1 MIRLILVLFAVV
13 AFLILSIPILIV
25 EWLIGKKN
33 PKLRDESSLHIVQFM
48 FRLIQ
53 WLAGTKVTVIGEEN
67 VPKDIPVLYIG
78 NHRSFFDIV
87 ITYAR
92 CPRLTGYVA
101 KDSMK
106 KVPLLSVWME
116 RLYCLFLN
124 RTDIK
129 EGLKTILTGIEQI
142 KNGISMCIFPEGT
155 RNKGDD
161 ETKLLPFKEG
171 SFKMAEKTGCPII
184 LMSMNN
190 TSAILE
196 DHFPFIRSTHVVLE
210 YSKPIYPKELS
221 KEERKFLG
229 AYCEK
234 QLTEMVT
241 RNRNCSDP
249 THLCQTFQVYCR
261 QECSFYGQES
271 CHKKRAEK
279 LVFLFRGKGG
289 FYEKHKKSHS
299 DRGGR

>member
-48 FRLIQ
+48 FRLIL

-142 KNGISMCIFPEGT
+142 KNGISMCFFPEGT

-241 RNRNCSDP
+241 RN
-249 THLCQTFQVYCR
+249 Q
-261 QECSFYGQES
+261 
-271 CHKKRAEK
+271 K
-279 LVFLFRGKGG
+279 LL
-289 FYEKHKKSHS
+289 
-299 DRGGR
+299 